1 MTKTETMMTIKEQ
14 AIYEVVNAWF
24 KLNVIKGDK
33 ELKTTL
39 DIKNEYLKVQASSL
53 YSEMKVKPAFHSF
66 LSDYILE
73 CYLAMTKMQ
82 KSDEF
87 WREIEYQA
95 LIVGAFDEDIKPEL
109 EELSKYVYVT
119 VSYEM
124 KQGKTLSVNGEK
136 AYINLNTIS
145 LDSVNSKE
153 DGSKEVSIADILTS
167 EEDIF
172 SNYDNQAYYN
182 NSFRIW
188 FDDTRKDILT
198 KNQNEFLNNVNL
210 VNFELDA
217 KERIK
222 EILGVGSD
230 KVNTKLDKI
239 ADRVVVAY
247 NKQLPSLYSKQQ
259 TELSRKIEL
268 IEPIERIMNGYF
280 LENQNQDIFE
290 YVSENFEELQPFL
303 KLSANECVALNRREY
318 STAIVYKVSEQL
330 LAKLVKFRA
339 RLEEL
344 NDRAVEAVEKK
355 EKFVYEKK
363 NSERDE
369 KIKTLKIVGRDGF
382 MVEEYDEYDMPDA
395 GEVRSYVLTK

>member
-1 MTKTETMMTIKEQ
+1 MNKMKTMTIKEK

-53 YSEMKVKPAFHSF
+53 YSELKVKPAFHSF
-66 LSDYILE
+66 VSDYILE

-109 EELSKYVYVT
+109 EELGKYVYVT
-119 VSYEM
+119 VSFEM

-136 AYINLNTIS
+136 AYISLNTIS
-145 LDSVNSKE
+145 LDSVNSNE

-172 SNYDNQAYYN
+172 SNHDNQAYYN

-188 FDDTRKDILT
+188 FDDSRKDILT
-198 KNQNEFLNNVNL
+198 KNQNEFLSNVNL

-239 ADRVVVAY
+239 ADRVVIAY

-259 TELSRKIEL
+259 TELSQKIEL
-268 IEPIERIMNGYF
+268 IEPVERIMNGYF
-280 LENQNQDIFE
+280 LDNQNQDIFN
-290 YVSENFEELQPFL
+290 YVSENFGELQPHLTL
-303 KLSANECVALNRREY
+303 KADECVALNRGEY
-318 STAIVYKVSEQL
+318 SAKIVYKVTEQL
-330 LAKLVKFRA
+330 TAQLEKFRN
-339 RLEEL
+339 RLKEL
-344 NDRAVEAVEKK
+344 NEREVESVEKK

-363 NSERDE
+363 QAERDG
-369 KIKTLKIVGRDGF
+369 KIKSLKIVGRDGF

-395 GEVRSYVLTK
+395 SEVRSYLLAQ

>member
-1 MTKTETMMTIKEQ
+1 MNKMGTMTIKEK

-53 YSEMKVKPAFHSF
+53 YSELKVKPAFHSF
-66 LSDYILE
+66 VSDYILE
-73 CYLAMTKMQ
+73 CYIAMTKMQ
-82 KSDEF
+82 KPDEF

-109 EELSKYVYVT
+109 EELGKYVYVT
-119 VSYEM
+119 VSFEM

-136 AYINLNTIS
+136 AYISLNTIS
-145 LDSVNSKE
+145 LDSVNSNE

-188 FDDTRKDILT
+188 FDATRKDILT
-198 KNQNEFLNNVNL
+198 KNQNEFLSNVNL
-210 VNFELDA
+210 VDFELDA

-239 ADRVVVAY
+239 ADRVVIAY

-259 TELSRKIEL
+259 TELSQVIEL
-268 IEPIERIMNGYF
+268 IEPIERILNGYF
-280 LENQNQDIFE
+280 LENQNQDIFN
-290 YVSENFEELQPFL
+290 YVSENFGELQPHLTL
-303 KLSANECVALNRREY
+303 KADECVALNRGEY
-318 STAIVYKVSEQL
+318 STKIVYKVVEQL
-330 LAKLVKFRA
+330 TDQLDKFKKQ
-339 RLEEL
+339 LKEL
-344 NDRAVEAVEKK
+344 NEREVESVEKK

-363 NSERDE
+363 KAERDK
-369 KIKTLKIVGRDGF
+369 KIKSLKIVGRDGF
-382 MVEEYDEYDMPDA
+382 MVEEIDEYDMPDA
-395 GEVRSYVLTK
+395 SEVRSYLLAQ